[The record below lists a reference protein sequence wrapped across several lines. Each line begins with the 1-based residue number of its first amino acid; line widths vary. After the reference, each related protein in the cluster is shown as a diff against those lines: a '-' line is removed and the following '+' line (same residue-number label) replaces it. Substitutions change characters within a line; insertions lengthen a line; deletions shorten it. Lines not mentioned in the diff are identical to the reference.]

1 MISKK
6 GVSDVIATVLILL
19 LTVASVGILV
29 AVVIPFVQNNLE
41 ESTTCLDVRG
51 GITIVGEDSCYM
63 PDDDTNLEIRT
74 EVKVKVGNV
83 DIDGI
88 YLVLED
94 GNAAS
99 TSYEIING
107 SSSCPSG
114 IICPLQNQK
123 VVIPS
128 KGGGEKLY
136 ETLSGTFYREASVGG
151 IIDGKRCPNPDERK
165 LELCLD

>member
-99 TSYEIING
+99 TSYEISEEITI
-107 SSSCPSG
+107 SG
-114 IICPLQNQK
+114 LNDGEPLSLPQE
-123 VVIPS
+123 
-128 KGGGEKLY
+128 GGGEKLY
-136 ETLSGTFYREASVGG
+136 ETLSGTFYREVSVGG